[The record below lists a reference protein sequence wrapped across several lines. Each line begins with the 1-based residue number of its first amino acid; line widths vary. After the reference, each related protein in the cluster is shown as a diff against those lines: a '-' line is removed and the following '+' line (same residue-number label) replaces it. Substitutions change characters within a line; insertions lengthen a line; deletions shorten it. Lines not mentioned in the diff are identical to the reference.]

1 MGVGLAGPARPGGGK
16 SAAGGRVPPMPA
28 GRRGRGRAAGSEAV
42 MIWSRGEAIESG
54 DAELYMELL
63 GARIGGAGRRIAA
76 RCERVWPHYGEV
88 VRNRKACIKGLAM
101 RCLRGGRTRQVVIL
115 GAGLD
120 PLSVEIAA
128 LTGYSAVSYEI
139 DATGA
144 RRKRR
149 LMEEASA
156 AAAGCVRHVTADLE
170 EAGPGRITSALER
183 RGWRA
188 DMPTLVVAEGVSYY
202 LRKPTLRGLLAP
214 FRAGGDGAE
223 PSRAILE
230 YLRDAASIAPEGA
243 RIADAVFGIFAEG
256 TGIGGLSRYTDAEA
270 AALVAGLPAR
280 RPGAG
285 EAARRAGG
293 IATVGPA
300 EMERARTRRNRLFP
314 DDSAGWIA
322 VCHGRL
328 PPAGRGGK
336 AARRR

>member
-1 MGVGLAGPARPGGGK
+1 M
-16 SAAGGRVPPMPA
+16 S
-28 GRRGRGRAAGSEAV
+28 
-42 MIWSRGEAIESG
+42 WSRGEALESG
-54 DAELYMELL
+54 DAARYMDLL
-63 GARIGGAGRRIAA
+63 GAGLRGAGRRIAA
-76 RCERVWPHYGEV
+76 RCEQVWPHYGEV
-88 VRNRKACIKGLAM
+88 VRNRKACIRGLAM
-101 RCLRGGRTRQVVIL
+101 RCLRGGRTRQVAIL

-139 DATGA
+139 DAAGA

-149 LMEEASA
+149 LIEEASA

-170 EAGPGRITSALER
+170 EAGPARIASALER
-183 RGWRA
+183 RGWRP

-202 LRKPTLRGLLAP
+202 LRKSTLRGLFEP
-214 FRAGGDGAE
+214 FRAGGGGAE

-243 RIADAVFGIFAEG
+243 RIADAVFGIFADG
-256 TGIGGLSRYTDAEA
+256 TGIGGLSRYSDAEA
-270 AALVAGLPAR
+270 AELVAGMPAGR
-280 RPGAG
+280 SGAG
-285 EAARRAGG
+285 AAARRAGG

-328 PPAGRGGK
+328 RPAGRQGGAPEAK
-336 AARRR
+336 R